1 MKTETTLQG
10 LHAALGAARAAR
22 KSIGFVPTMGNLHD
36 GHLRL
41 VQEARNRC
49 DIVVVSIFV
58 NPTQFGQG
66 EDFELYPRTL
76 EADSKLLFDAQ
87 CDILFAPSVQQMYG
101 DSPQQTTVQVDSVA
115 ADLCGRSRVG
125 HFTGVATVVTKL
137 FNIVQPNVA
146 FFGEKDYQQLAVIRH
161 LTRDLC
167 FPIDIIGVPTVRAA
181 DGLALSS
188 RNGYLSP
195 EQRRTAVVIYQ
206 TLQEIAKQLKHG
218 ERDWAQLSE
227 RGAARLSAAG
237 FLVDYVEIRTPLLG
251 LPDASHREWVILIA
265 AKLGNTRLI
274 DNLTV
279 SATSAV

>member
-10 LHAALGAARAAR
+10 LHAALKVARAAR
-22 KSIGFVPTMGNLHD
+22 KSIGFVPTMGNLHE

-49 DIVVVSIFV
+49 DLVVVSVFV

-66 EDFELYPRTL
+66 EDFEHYPRTL

-87 CDILFAPSVQQMYG
+87 CDILFTPSVQQMYG
-101 DSPQQTTVQVDSVA
+101 DGEQKTTVQVDSIA
-115 ADLCGRSRVG
+115 ADLCGRTRVG
-125 HFTGVATVVTKL
+125 HFTGVATVVAKL

-188 RNGYLSP
+188 RNGYLTAD
-195 EQRRTAVVIYQ
+195 QRQVAVTIYQ
-206 TLQEIAKQLKHG
+206 TMQAIATQL
-218 ERDWAQLSE
+218 RSTVPDF
-227 RGAARLSAAG
+227 AALIDYGQTRLTDAG
-237 FLVDYVEIRTPLLG
+237 FVVDYVEIRTPLLDV
-251 LPDASHREWVILIA
+251 PDAQSAEWVILVA
-265 AKLGNTRLI
+265 AKLGKTRLI
-274 DNLTV
+274 DNLSVTV
-279 SATSAV
+279 D

>member
-10 LHAALGAARAAR
+10 LHAALGASRASR
-22 KSIGFVPTMGNLHD
+22 KSIGFVPTMGNLHE

-49 DIVVVSIFV
+49 DIVVVSVFV

-66 EDFELYPRTL
+66 EDFEHYPRTL
-76 EADSKLLFDAQ
+76 EVDSKLLFDAD

-101 DSPQQTTVQVDSVA
+101 DAVQQTTVQVDSIA
-115 ADLCGRSRVG
+115 ADLCGRSRAG

-167 FPIDIIGVPTVRAA
+167 FPIDIIGVPTVRAP

-188 RNGYLSP
+188 RNGYLTST
-195 EQRRTAVVIYQ
+195 QRSSAATIYQ
-206 TLQEIAKQLKHG
+206 TLLTIAAQLKHG
-218 ERDWAQLSE
+218 VRDWSQLSVE
-227 RGAARLSAAG
+227 GAAHLTAAG
-237 FLVDYVEIRTPLLG
+237 FVVDYVEIRTPMLA
-251 LPDASHREWVILIA
+251 LPEAEDTEWVILIA

-274 DNLTV
+274 DNLSV
-279 SATSAV
+279 SAD

>member
-10 LHAALGAARAAR
+10 LHAALKVARAAR
-22 KSIGFVPTMGNLHD
+22 KSIGFVPTMGNLHE

-49 DIVVVSIFV
+49 DLVVVSVFV

-66 EDFELYPRTL
+66 EDFEHYPRTL

-87 CDILFAPSVQQMYG
+87 CDILFTPSVQQMYG
-101 DSPQQTTVQVDSVA
+101 DGEQKTTVQVDSIA
-115 ADLCGRSRVG
+115 ADLCGRTRVG
-125 HFTGVATVVTKL
+125 HFTGVATVVAKL

-188 RNGYLSP
+188 RNGYLTA
-195 EQRRTAVVIYQ
+195 EQRQVAVTIYQ
-206 TLQEIAKQLKHG
+206 TMQAIATQL
-218 ERDWAQLSE
+218 RSTVTDF
-227 RGAARLSAAG
+227 AALIDYGQTRLTDAG
-237 FLVDYVEIRTPLLG
+237 FVVDYVEIRTPLLG
-251 LPDASHREWVILIA
+251 IPDAQSAELVILVA
-265 AKLGNTRLI
+265 AKLGKTRLI
-274 DNLTV
+274 DNLSVT
-279 SATSAV
+279 AD

>member
-10 LHAALGAARAAR
+10 LHAALGAARTAR
-22 KSIGFVPTMGNLHD
+22 KSIGFVPTMGNLHE

-49 DIVVVSIFV
+49 DVVVVSIFV

-66 EDFELYPRTL
+66 EDFEHYPRTL

-101 DSPQQTTVQVDSVA
+101 DSEQQTTVRVDSIA
-115 ADLCGRSRVG
+115 SDLCGRSRAG

-188 RNGYLSP
+188 RNGYLSA
-195 EQRRTAVVIYQ
+195 EQRQVATTIYQ
-206 TLQEIAKQLKHG
+206 ALQSVAAQLKQG
-218 ERDWAQLSE
+218 ARDYTVLCAQ
-227 RGAARLSAAG
+227 ADAQLSAAG
-237 FLVDYVEIRTPLLG
+237 FVVDYVEIRTPLLG
-251 LPDASHREWVILIA
+251 LPDAHSTEWVILVA
-265 AKLGNTRLI
+265 AKLGKTRLI
-274 DNLTV
+274 DNLSV
-279 SATSAV
+279 SLD

>member
-66 EDFELYPRTL
+66 EDFEHYPRTL
-76 EADSKLLFDAQ
+76 EADSKLLFDAD

-101 DSPQQTTVQVDSVA
+101 DGAQQTTVQVDSIA
-115 ADLCGRSRVG
+115 ADLCGRSRAG

-167 FPIDIIGVPTVRAA
+167 FPIDIIGVPTVRAV

-188 RNGYLSP
+188 RNGYLSV
-195 EQRRTAVVIYQ
+195 EQRDAATTIYQ
-206 TLQEIAKQLKHG
+206 TLQTVATQLKQG
-218 ERDWAQLSE
+218 ALDYAALCAQAAAQLT
-227 RGAARLSAAG
+227 GAG
-237 FLVDYVEIRTPLLG
+237 FMVDYVEIRTPLLG
-251 LPDASHREWVILIA
+251 LPDAQSTEWVILIA
-265 AKLGNTRLI
+265 AKLGKTRLI
-274 DNLTV
+274 DNLSV
-279 SATSAV
+279 SLD

>member
-1 MKTETTLQG
+1 MKTETTVQG
-10 LHAALGAARAAR
+10 LHAALGAARTAR
-22 KSIGFVPTMGNLHD
+22 KSIGFVPTMGNLHE

-66 EDFELYPRTL
+66 EDFEHYPRTL

-101 DSPQQTTVQVDSVA
+101 DGAQQTTVQVDSVA

-188 RNGYLSP
+188 RNGYLSA
-195 EQRRTAVVIYQ
+195 EHRHTATTIYQ
-206 TLQEIAKQLKHG
+206 TLQAIAKQLKRG
-218 ERDWAQLSE
+218 ELNYVMLCEQGAAQLT
-227 RGAARLSAAG
+227 AAG
-237 FLVDYVEIRTPLLG
+237 FVVDYVEIRTPMLS
-251 LPDASHREWVILIA
+251 LPDPQSAEWVILVA
-265 AKLGNTRLI
+265 AKLGKTRLI
-274 DNLTV
+274 DNLSV
-279 SATSAV
+279 SAD

>member
-10 LHAALGAARAAR
+10 LHAALKVARAAR
-22 KSIGFVPTMGNLHD
+22 KSIGFVPTMGNLHE

-49 DIVVVSIFV
+49 DLVVVSVFV

-66 EDFELYPRTL
+66 EDFEHYPRTL

-87 CDILFAPSVQQMYG
+87 CDILFTPSVQQMYG
-101 DSPQQTTVQVDSVA
+101 DGEQKTTVQVDSIA
-115 ADLCGRSRVG
+115 ADLCGRTRVG
-125 HFTGVATVVTKL
+125 HFTGVATVVAKL

-188 RNGYLSP
+188 RNGYLTT
-195 EQRRTAVVIYQ
+195 EQRQVAVTIYQ
-206 TLQEIAKQLKHG
+206 TMQAIATQL
-218 ERDWAQLSE
+218 RSTVPDF
-227 RGAARLSAAG
+227 AALIDYGQTRLTDAG
-237 FLVDYVEIRTPLLG
+237 FVVDYVEIRTPLLDA
-251 LPDASHREWVILIA
+251 PDAQSAEWVILVA
-265 AKLGNTRLI
+265 AKLGKTRLI
-274 DNLTV
+274 DNLSVT
-279 SATSAV
+279 AD

>member
-10 LHAALGAARAAR
+10 LHAALKVARAAR
-22 KSIGFVPTMGNLHD
+22 KSIGFVPTMGNLHE

-49 DIVVVSIFV
+49 DLVVVSVFV

-66 EDFELYPRTL
+66 EDFEHYPRTL

-87 CDILFAPSVQQMYG
+87 CDILFTPSVQQMYG
-101 DSPQQTTVQVDSVA
+101 DGEQKTTVQVDSIA
-115 ADLCGRSRVG
+115 ADLCGRTRVG
-125 HFTGVATVVTKL
+125 HFTGVATVVAKL

-188 RNGYLSP
+188 RNGYLTA
-195 EQRRTAVVIYQ
+195 EQRQVAVTIYQ
-206 TLQEIAKQLKHG
+206 TMQAIATQL
-218 ERDWAQLSE
+218 RSTVPDF
-227 RGAARLSAAG
+227 AALIDYGQTRLTDAG
-237 FLVDYVEIRTPLLG
+237 FVVDYVEIRTPLLG
-251 LPDASHREWVILIA
+251 IPDAQSAEWVILVA
-265 AKLGNTRLI
+265 AKLGKTRLI
-274 DNLTV
+274 DNLSVTV
-279 SATSAV
+279 D